1 MPSMV
6 SGRVGVRGNKT
17 HLVFRDKVGANDRG
31 LSLRPHES
39 RLPPGHF
46 TVALIVIGVV
56 VRLDGVIQY
65 ARHLLVTRQQPPP
78 RPSPASGRGSPDSVC
93 DSSATP

>member
-39 RLPPGHF
+39 RLPPRHF

-78 RPSPASGRGSPDSVC
+78 PTLPRKREREPRLRL
-93 DSSATP
+93 

>member
-46 TVALIVIGVV
+46 TVALTISLSLPG
-56 VRLDGVIQY
+56 LTGQ
-65 ARHLLVTRQQPPP
+65 
-78 RPSPASGRGSPDSVC
+78 
-93 DSSATP
+93 SSTPGGYL